1 MDLQRAST
9 PVSVDRRS
17 LGTTSLNDK
26 LDINYVDLGKC
37 DDSWSARY
45 TKFVTGFVGDY
56 VTPRQLLVVLR
67 VLKAV
72 TFSFL
77 ILTLCADLM
86 YIVFLEV
93 LATKEVKDIVGG
105 RRDMIIRVY
114 GLILTVAAI
123 AIEVDASFIVKAFYG
138 FKGYL
143 ARGFLLFF
151 ISAITGAHP
160 LQMDQKER
168 NGYPAANNNQAS
180 YSDDAAYAN
189 ADDAVVDDAAAN
201 DAADAV
207 YDDLYYKEG
216 SNVPDIPNS
225 VVVFMM
231 VTSFVLGLCA
241 IIYFVFG
248 AFCLDRFTSRAYLSN
263 NDPLVSTAI
272 PQPNSC
278 TNPAAVYYIVHQ
290 KREH

>member
-1 MDLQRAST
+1 MDLQRAAT

-26 LDINYVDLGKC
+26 LDINYVDLGKSE
-37 DDSWSARY
+37 DSWRAQY
-45 TKFVTGFVGDY
+45 TKIVTGFVGEF

-72 TFSFL
+72 TFCFL

-93 LATKEVKDIVGG
+93 LATREVKDIVGG

-114 GLILTVAAI
+114 GVILTCCAI
-123 AIEVDASFIVKAFYG
+123 AIEVDASWFVKSFYG

-160 LQMDQKER
+160 LQVDQTEKSDSSEL
-168 NGYPAANNNQAS
+168 NNQVN
-180 YSDDAAYAN
+180 YG
-189 ADDAVVDDAAAN
+189 DDAAAN
-201 DAADAV
+201 GDDAVGDDAAAGDDATIV
-207 YDDLYYKEG
+207 YDDLYYQEA
-216 SNVPDIPNS
+216 STVPDIPDS

-231 VTSFVLGLCA
+231 VTSFVL
-241 IIYFVFG
+241 
-248 AFCLDRFTSRAYLSN
+248 
-263 NDPLVSTAI
+263 
-272 PQPNSC
+272 
-278 TNPAAVYYIVHQ
+278 
-290 KREH
+290 

>member
-26 LDINYVDLGKC
+26 LDINYVDLGKSE
-37 DDSWSARY
+37 DSWGAQY
-45 TKFVTGFVGDY
+45 TKFVTGFVGEF

-72 TFSFL
+72 TFCFL

-86 YIVFLEV
+86 YIFFLEV
-93 LATKEVKDIVGG
+93 LATREVKDIVGG

-114 GLILTVAAI
+114 GLILTCCAL
-123 AIEVDASFIVKAFYG
+123 AIEVDASWIVKAFYG

-160 LQMDQKER
+160 LQVDQTER
-168 NGYPAANNNQAS
+168 KDYSAENNQVN
-180 YSDDAAYAN
+180 YNDDAAAAN
-189 ADDAVVDDAAAN
+189 GDDAAVDDAAAD
-201 DAADAV
+201 DAAAAV
-207 YDDLYYKEG
+207 YDDLYYQEA
-216 SNVPDIPNS
+216 STVPDIPDS

-231 VTSFVLGLCA
+231 VTSFVL
-241 IIYFVFG
+241 
-248 AFCLDRFTSRAYLSN
+248 
-263 NDPLVSTAI
+263 
-272 PQPNSC
+272 
-278 TNPAAVYYIVHQ
+278 
-290 KREH
+290 

>member
-1 MDLQRAST
+1 MERATT

-26 LDINYVDLGKC
+26 LDINYVDLGKSE
-37 DDSWSARY
+37 DSWSAQY
-45 TKFVTGFVGDY
+45 TKLVTGFVGEF

-72 TFSFL
+72 TFCFL

-93 LATKEVKDIVGG
+93 LATREIKDIVGG

-114 GLILTVAAI
+114 GLILSVVAI
-123 AIEVDASFIVKAFYG
+123 AVEVDAAWIVKAFYG

-160 LQMDQKER
+160 LQVDHKDR
-168 NGYPAANNNQAS
+168 NDRADYSKANYGN
-180 YSDDAAYAN
+180 DDAAGG
-189 ADDAVVDDAAAN
+189 ADDAVADDAA
-201 DAADAV
+201 AV
-207 YDDLYYKEG
+207 YDDLYFQEA
-216 SNVPDIPNS
+216 SAVPEIPDS

-231 VTSFVLGLCA
+231 VTSFVM
-241 IIYFVFG
+241 
-248 AFCLDRFTSRAYLSN
+248 
-263 NDPLVSTAI
+263 
-272 PQPNSC
+272 
-278 TNPAAVYYIVHQ
+278 
-290 KREH
+290 

>member
-1 MDLQRAST
+1 MERATT

-26 LDINYVDLGKC
+26 LDINYVDLGKSEG
-37 DDSWSARY
+37 SWSAQY
-45 TKFVTGFVGDY
+45 TKLVTGCVGEF

-67 VLKAV
+67 VLKAI
-72 TFSFL
+72 TFCFL

-93 LATKEVKDIVGG
+93 LATREIKDIVGG

-123 AIEVDASFIVKAFYG
+123 AVEVDASWIVKAFYG

-160 LQMDQKER
+160 LQVDQKDR
-168 NGYPAANNNQAS
+168 NSHAGGHTKANYGNDDGNGAA
-180 YSDDAAYAN
+180 DDAI
-189 ADDAVVDDAAAN
+189 ADDAVVN
-201 DAADAV
+201 DAAAV
-207 YDDLYYKEG
+207 YDDIYYQEVG
-216 SNVPDIPNS
+216 AVPEIPDS

-231 VTSFVLGLCA
+231 VTSFVM
-241 IIYFVFG
+241 
-248 AFCLDRFTSRAYLSN
+248 
-263 NDPLVSTAI
+263 
-272 PQPNSC
+272 
-278 TNPAAVYYIVHQ
+278 
-290 KREH
+290 